1 MKWPFTRR
9 VATQPL
15 APQAAYALWATSYP
29 PRPHNRLMEIEQAA
43 VLELLPEVKGRRA
56 LDAGCGTG
64 RYLLALKARGAWVAG
79 VDLSQPMLRY
89 AREISPRLSRATL
102 CALPL
107 TSATLDVVVS
117 GLALG
122 DVRELGVALRELA
135 RVVKPGGHVI
145 YSVVHPDGGRQGWSR
160 TFESRGRQ
168 CAVDGYWHSAREHH
182 AACASA
188 GLAIE
193 AWREPRLEDSGGPVA
208 LVVRARVEQ
217 TR

>member
-1 MKWPFTRR
+1 M
-9 VATQPL
+9 
-15 APQAAYALWATSYP
+15 WATSYP

-64 RYLLALKARGAWVAG
+64 RYLVELKVRGAWVTG
-79 VDLSQPMLRY
+79 VDLSQPMLSY
-89 AREISPRLSRATL
+89 AREISPRLSRASV

-107 TSATLDVVVS
+107 RSATLDLVVS
-117 GLALG
+117 GLVLG
-122 DVRELGVALRELA
+122 DVRELGLALRELA
-135 RVVKPGGHVI
+135 RVAKPGGHVI
-145 YSVVHPDGGRQGWSR
+145 YSVVHPDGGTHGWSR

-168 CAVDGYWHSAREHH
+168 CAVDGYWHSVREHRE
-182 AACASA
+182 ACASA

-193 AWREPRLEDSGGPVA
+193 AWCEPRLDEPSLPVA

-217 TR
+217 AL